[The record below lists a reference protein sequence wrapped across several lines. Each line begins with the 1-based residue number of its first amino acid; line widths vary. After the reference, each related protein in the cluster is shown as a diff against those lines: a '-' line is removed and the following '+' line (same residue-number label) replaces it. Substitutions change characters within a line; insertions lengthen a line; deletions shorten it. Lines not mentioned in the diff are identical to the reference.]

1 MRIVFMGTPVFAAPV
16 LEAVVS
22 AGHEVAAV
30 YSRPDRPS
38 GRGKRTSP
46 TPVKAAALAMDIPVR
61 QPPSLKP
68 LDVRAEL
75 AALAP
80 DVIVVAAYGLFL
92 PREVLD
98 LPRHS
103 CLNIHPSLLPKLR
116 GPSPV
121 STAIVDGETTTGVTI
136 MVMDEGVDT
145 GPVLAQRRTPIGE
158 GETAEGLTARLF
170 ETGARLLVEA
180 LPDWAGGR
188 TQASPQDESQAT
200 ITRLLSREDG
210 RIDWSEG
217 ADRIARRVRGY
228 TPWPGSH
235 TYWDG
240 RMLKIIEASPGDR
253 PAADRPGRVAES
265 SAGDRIDVSTG
276 RGTLRVGR
284 LQLEGRRAASA
295 REFLQG
301 NGSIAG
307 AHLGP

>member
-1 MRIVFMGTPVFAAPV
+1 MRVVFMGTPGFAVPV
-16 LEAVVS
+16 LEALLS

-46 TPVKAAALAMDIPVR
+46 TPVKAAALAMGIPVR

-68 LDVRAEL
+68 LDVRDEL
-75 AALAP
+75 AVPAP

-145 GPVLAQRRTPIGE
+145 GPVLVQRRTPIGE
-158 GETAEGLTARLF
+158 GETADALTARLF
-170 ETGARLLVEA
+170 EMGARLLVEV
-180 LPDWAGGR
+180 LPDWAEGR
-188 TQASPQDESQAT
+188 TRARPQDESSAT
-200 ITRLLSREDG
+200 TTRLLTRDDG
-210 RIDWSEG
+210 RIDWRMSAEQ
-217 ADRIARRVRGY
+217 IARRVRGY
-228 TPWPGSH
+228 TPWPGTH
-235 TYWDG
+235 TSWDG
-240 RMLKIIEASPGDR
+240 RTLKIIEASHDAGGGS
-253 PAADRPGRVAES
+253 DRPGTVVEPD
-265 SAGDRIDVSTG
+265 AGDVISVSTG
-276 RGTLRVGR
+276 EGTLRVTR
-284 LQLEGRRAASA
+284 LQLEGRRASSA
-295 REFLQG
+295 RDFLQG
-301 NGSIAG
+301 HGSIVG
-307 AHLGP
+307 AQLGS